1 MDFRLGPL
9 TWTWIVTILTAHIKW
24 HVQQVCDDVMM
35 RCCQSVG
42 ISVCMTGDQMI
53 HSTLCIITNN

>member
-42 ISVCMTGDQMI
+42 ISV
-53 HSTLCIITNN
+53 SA